1 MHDKEQMIIYNITTL
16 VSWSIHEDWQDWI
29 TNEFLPKVMATE
41 LFMRF
46 QVVRLLE
53 VNEEEGPTYAVQLYA
68 EDREKFEAYREKHLR
83 RFQQMEQEAW
93 GDYATSFA
101 SLMKIV
107 N

>member
-1 MHDKEQMIIYNITTL
+1 M
-16 VSWSIHEDWQDWI
+16 
-29 TNEFLPKVMATE
+29 NEFLPKVMATE

-68 EDREKFEAYREKHLR
+68 EGKEKFETYREKHLR
-83 RFQQMEQEAW
+83 HFQQMEKEAW